1 MPETRWLVLTYSK
14 QGSLAWAVGN
24 FRKAVDELG
33 KDNPDHPV
41 TRVPTSSTYHFHLA
55 KAYFQQ
61 GDKLRAT
68 GQLQLAMKYS
78 PAPTEKSQIQEL
90 LWKAQ

>member
-1 MPETRWLVLTYSK
+1 LLPNLPEVSDTL
-14 QGSLAWAVGN
+14 GSIYL
-24 FRKAVDELG
+24 RTHLSTDAVDIF
-33 KDNPDHPV
+33 KDLV
-41 TRVPTSSTYHFHLA
+41 TKVPTSSTYHFHLA

-78 PAPTEKSQIQEL
+78 PAPTEKSQIQDL
-90 LWKAQ
+90 LLKAQ